1 MTKSR
6 NVMLGQRI
14 GTDNVGTGGRK
25 RVTGD
30 LIGTIER
37 ETGII
42 KATVTGRIVTLGDRI
57 GTDEARAE
65 V

>member
-1 MTKSR
+1 MT
-6 NVMLGQRI
+6 LGQRI
-14 GTDNVGTGGRK
+14 GTDNVGTGGQK

-37 ETGII
+37 ETEIT
-42 KATVTGRIVTLGDRI
+42 KATVTGPIVTLGDRI